1 MGGRFK
7 GAAIALSKK
16 NFTLVDLEQIFTRA
30 KTIINRYRVA

>member
-16 NFTLVDLEQIFTRA
+16 NYLEQIFTRA
-30 KTIINRYRVA
+30 KTIINIYRVA